1 MIFQG
6 KAIQCQ
12 ASEDGIALL
21 TFDLVGE
28 STNVFNKLT
37 LDELEQCLE
46 SIKKTSGIKGLLLK
60 SQKEH
65 FILGADIFEFLGH
78 MKMSD
83 EEMASWLSKTNAVFN
98 GFEDL
103 PYPTVTAI
111 NGFAFGGGFE
121 ICLTTNFRVGSP
133 KTKVGLLETKLG
145 IIPGWGGTVR
155 LPRLSGADQAI
166 EWITSGK
173 QYKADEALKVGA
185 LDAVVEPGYL
195 EEAAKDI
202 LKRPLKENLIG
213 KREAS
218 SKSPS
223 RFK

>member
-12 ASEDGIALL
+12 TSEDGIALL
-21 TFDLVGE
+21 TFDLIGE
-28 STNVFNKLT
+28 STNVFNKQT
-37 LDELEQCLE
+37 LDELGQCLE
-46 SIKKTSGIKGLLLK
+46 SIKKTDGIKGLLIK

-65 FILGADIFEFLGH
+65 FILGADVFEFLGH

-83 EEMASWLSKTNAVFN
+83 EQMASWLANTNNVFN

-121 ICLTTNFRVGSP
+121 ICLTTDYRVGTP

-155 LPRLSGADQAI
+155 LPRLTGADQAV

-173 QYKADEALKVGA
+173 QWKPEDALKVGA
-185 LDAVVEPGYL
+185 LDAVVEPDYL
-195 EEAAKDI
+195 ENAAKDI
-202 LKRPLKENLIG
+202 LKRAIEG
-213 KREAS
+213 KLD
-218 SKSPS
+218 
-223 RFK
+223 